1 MSLQM
6 TPMLAQQGGRYYHI
20 AEHEGRRL
28 TLSKASLGEFVFEI
42 LSRGGEIMQLWPFA
56 PKWKRSPVYPVV
68 AMTPKMRD
76 EFVEATGFLLVD
88 PPRLSIDLRG
98 NPRQ

>member
-1 MSLQM
+1 MAERMSHA
-6 TPMLAQQGGRYYHI
+6 LAHQGGRYYHI

-28 TLSKASLGEFVFEI
+28 TLSKASLGEFVFEV
-42 LSRGGEIMQLWPFA
+42 LNCGGEIMQLWPFA

-88 PPRLSIDLRG
+88 PPKISVGL
-98 NPRQ
+98 